1 MRHEVEADH
10 ALVEEQRAHGLRY
23 EDVDVREGQLQLF
36 DAAVYDVNGGG
47 PAVAVDEALRVRVK
61 RENKRE

>member
-1 MRHEVEADH
+1 M
-10 ALVEEQRAHGLRY
+10 
-23 EDVDVREGQLQLF
+23 REGQLQLF